1 MTRILG
7 ALLLLIGSS
16 AVALASAVPEI
27 DVNSGVSAIALL
39 SGGLLI
45 LRARRKR

>member
-16 AVALASAVPEI
+16 TIVSASAVPEI
-27 DVNSGVSAIALL
+27 DVNSGASALALL
-39 SGGLLI
+39 TGGLLI